1 MALAS
6 TESVSTSTYDFGPA
20 IGLSCRE
27 CGALYDLGPNFAC
40 IECFGPLEVAYPWNT
55 EQGPAADQ
63 VGEALRARIE
73 SGPVSIWRYAPLLPV
88 PADVAAKPNLAPGW
102 TKLVKADNLAKELG
116 LRSLHVKD
124 DSGNPTH
131 SFKDRVVAI
140 ALEAARTFGF
150 HTLSCSSTGNL
161 AGAVT
166 AAAARAGLDACVF
179 IPANL
184 EEAKIVMASV
194 YGKRLVAI
202 DGTYDDVNRFCSE
215 LIGDPLGDKWG
226 FVNVNLRPYYGEGS
240 KTLAYEIAEQ
250 LGWRLPDQIVIPVAS
265 GSQLTKIDKGFKE
278 LIRLG
283 LVEDRPYKIFG
294 AQAEGCSPVSA
305 AFKAGHDVVRPVKPD
320 TIAKSL
326 AIGNPADGPYVLDIA
341 RRTGGA
347 VEDVTDEQIVDA
359 VRLLARTEGIFA
371 ETAGGVT
378 VGVLRK
384 LVADGRIDP
393 DAETV
398 VLNTGDGL
406 KTLDAVSAG
415 ARPTAVIRP
424 SLDAFRAAFP
434 DNS

>member
-1 MALAS
+1 MALA
-6 TESVSTSTYDFGPA
+6 TAENPTTFDFGPA
-20 IGLSCRE
+20 VGLSCRE
-27 CGALYDLGPNFAC
+27 CGALYDLGPIFAC
-40 IECFGPLEVAYPWNT
+40 VECFGPLEVAYPWST
-55 EQGPAADQ
+55 PDGVADSAAVIRRKIEAGPTN
-63 VGEALRARIE
+63 
-73 SGPVSIWRYAPLLPV
+73 IWRYAPLLPV
-88 PADVAAKPNLAPGW
+88 PADVNDKPNLAPGW
-102 TKLVKADNLAKELG
+102 TKLVNARNLARELG
-116 LRSLHVKD
+116 LRSLRVKD

-140 ALEAARTFGF
+140 ALEAARNFGF

-161 AGAVT
+161 AGAVS
-166 AAAARAGLDACVF
+166 AAAARAGFGACVF
-179 IPANL
+179 IPADL

-194 YGKRLVAI
+194 YGKQLVGI

-215 LIGDPLGDKWG
+215 LIGDPLGEKWG

-250 LGWRLPDQIVIPVAS
+250 LGWRVPDQIVIPVAS
-265 GSQLTKIDKGFKE
+265 GSQLTKIDKGFRE
-278 LIRLG
+278 LIKLG

-294 AQAEGCSPVSA
+294 AQAEGCSPVSSA
-305 AFKAGHDVVRPVKPD
+305 YKAGHEVVRPVRPD

-347 VEDVTDEQIVDA
+347 VEDVTDVEVVEAIH
-359 VRLLARTEGIFA
+359 LLARTEGIFT

-384 LVADGRIDP
+384 LVESGRLDP

-406 KTLDAVSAG
+406 KTLDAVSEE

-424 SLDAFRAAFP
+424 SLDAFRAAFGE
-434 DNS
+434 NS